1 MYLKILEI
9 LFGSLAFIL
18 LLLMLFRELGITK
31 KLSPMRA
38 SDYISSMAGFLLLYI
53 VFAFVLAIFTPIGI
67 NKMVM
72 ALFGISPFIIGKLV
86 TYKNV
91 RVYSFIQILCVILS
105 LVYVYII

>member
-9 LFGSLAFIL
+9 LFGSLAFGLIVLMIL
-18 LLLMLFRELGITK
+18 RELGITK

-38 SDYISSMAGFLLLYI
+38 SDYVSSMAGLLFAYI
-53 VFAFVLAIFTPIGI
+53 IFAFALAAFVPGGI
-67 NKMVM
+67 NKIIL

-86 TYKNV
+86 TYKKV
-91 RVYSFIQILCVILS
+91 KMYSFIQIVCVILS